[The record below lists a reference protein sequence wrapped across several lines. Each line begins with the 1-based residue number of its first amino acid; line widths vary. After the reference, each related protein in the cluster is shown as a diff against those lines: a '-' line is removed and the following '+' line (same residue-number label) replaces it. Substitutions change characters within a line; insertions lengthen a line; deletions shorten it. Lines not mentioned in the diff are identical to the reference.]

1 MPTLLVVDDER
12 NVLYA
17 LQKGLRAE
25 GLRIVTSQ
33 TGKSGIE
40 ATRREKPDAVLLD
53 VRLPDLS
60 GLDVLKELRQLDPKL
75 PVIVMT
81 THGTADTAI
90 EAMQRGAFDYLL
102 KPWDLDELTDLVNK
116 ALEAGRLAHVR
127 AVIDPASDSDEGVD
141 HVIGRSPAM
150 QTIFKEV
157 GRIAAQDVTVLIL
170 GESGTGKEL
179 IARAIYDYSRR
190 SEQPFL
196 AINCAAIPETLLESE
211 LFGHEKGAFT
221 GADRLRIGKFEQAH
235 RGTLFLDEIGDAA
248 PATQAKILR
257 VLQDGKF
264 ERVGGNETIHTDVR
278 IIAATSKNLEHAM
291 QRKEFRPDL
300 FFRLNTFTLTLPPLR
315 ERADDIPLLAE
326 HFLKRFRREL
336 TSRVRGISPDALEVL
351 GRHGWPGNVRELES
365 AIKFAL
371 VHASGDIVTPPALPV
386 SVRGQSPDASDRST
400 EGEHK
405 ELSDVRQLVR
415 NLLSQGGVN
424 LSDEVRN
431 VVDRVLLQEVLA
443 SVGGHQARAAEIL
456 GLSRNTLRTRL
467 QELGL
472 TLSKVVN
479 EDLTSPSK

>member
-17 LQKGLRAE
+17 LEKGLRAD
-25 GLRIVTSQ
+25 GLRIVTAQ
-33 TGKSGIE
+33 TGKAGVDT
-40 ATRREKPDAVLLD
+40 ACREKPDAVLLD

-60 GLDVLKELRQLDPKL
+60 GLDVLKELRHADPKL

-81 THGTADTAI
+81 THGTAETAI

-102 KPWDLDELTDLVNK
+102 KPWDLDELTGLVNN

-127 AVIDPASDSDEGVD
+127 AVIEPESESDDRVD

-150 QTIFKEV
+150 QAIFKEV

-179 IARAIYDYSRR
+179 IARAIYDHSRR
-190 SEQPFL
+190 SDQAFL

-221 GADRLRIGKFEQAH
+221 GADRVRIGKFEQAH
-235 RGTLFLDEIGDAA
+235 HGTLFLDEIGDAA

-264 ERVGGNETIHTDVR
+264 ERVGGNETIHVDVR
-278 IIAATSKNLEHAM
+278 ILAATSKNLEQAM
-291 QRKEFRPDL
+291 QRREFRPDL

-315 ERADDIPLLAE
+315 ERLDDIPHLAE

-336 TSRVRGISPDALEVL
+336 AVTVRGISPEALESL
-351 GRHGWPGNVRELES
+351 GRHAWPGNVRELES

-371 VHASGDIVTPPALPV
+371 VHTLGEIVTPQGLPA
-386 SVRGQSPDASDRST
+386 SVRGQSRDAPSRSP
-400 EGEHK
+400 EAEHK
-405 ELSDVRQLVR
+405 ELSDVRQLVQT
-415 NLLSQGGVN
+415 LLAQGAVN
-424 LSDEVRN
+424 LSDKLHAA
-431 VVDRVLLQEVLA
+431 VDRVLIEQVLA
-443 SVGGHQARAAEIL
+443 SVGGHQSRAAEIL

-472 TLSKVVN
+472 TVSKVLH
-479 EDLTSPSK
+479 EDHDAPS

>member
-17 LQKGLRAE
+17 VEKGLRAD
-25 GLRIVTSQ
+25 GLRILTAQ
-33 TGKSGIE
+33 TGKAGIE
-40 ATRREKPDAVLLD
+40 VARRENPDAVLLD

-60 GLDVLKELRQLDPKL
+60 GLEVIKELRRADPKL

-81 THGTADTAI
+81 THGTAETAI

-102 KPWDLDELTDLVNK
+102 KPWDLDELTAVVGK

-127 AVIDPASDSDEGVD
+127 TVIQPETEPDERVD
-141 HVIGRSPAM
+141 HVIGRSQPM
-150 QTIFKEV
+150 QAIFKEV

-179 IARAIYDYSRR
+179 IARAIYDHSRR
-190 SEQPFL
+190 GDQAFL

-221 GADRLRIGKFEQAH
+221 GADRLRVGKFEQAH
-235 RGTLFLDEIGDAA
+235 HGTLFLDEIGDAA

-264 ERVGGNETIHTDVR
+264 ERVGGNQTIQVDVR
-278 IIAATSKNLEHAM
+278 ILAATSRNLEQAIE
-291 QRKEFRPDL
+291 RKEFRPDL

-315 ERADDIPLLAE
+315 DRPSDIPLLAE

-336 TSRVRGISPDALEVL
+336 GVDVRGIAPDALQAL
-351 GRHGWPGNVRELES
+351 QKHAWPGNVRELES

-371 VHASGDIVTPPALPV
+371 VHTSGEIVTPESLPASVLGDSREAPAL
-386 SVRGQSPDASDRST
+386 SVAGRPN
-400 EGEHK
+400 
-405 ELSDVRQLVR
+405 ELGDVRQLVQD
-415 NLLSQGGVN
+415 LLSQGAADLN
-424 LSDEVRN
+424 SEVHAA
-431 VVDRVLLQEVLA
+431 VDRILLQEVLA

-472 TLSKVVN
+472 TVSKVLHDDESDN
-479 EDLTSPSK
+479 S

>member
-17 LQKGLRAE
+17 LQKGLAAD
-25 GLRIVTSQ
+25 GLRIVTAP
-33 TGKSGIE
+33 TGKAGID
-40 ATRREKPDAVLLD
+40 AARRESPDAVLLD

-60 GLDVLKELRQLDPKL
+60 GLDVLKELRQADPKL

-81 THGTADTAI
+81 THGTAETAI

-127 AVIDPASDSDEGVD
+127 AVIDSQSESDDRID
-141 HVIGRSPAM
+141 PVIGRSAAM
-150 QTIFKEV
+150 QTVFKEV

-190 SEQPFL
+190 SKQSFL
-196 AINCAAIPETLLESE
+196 AINCAAIAETLLESE

-221 GADRLRIGKFEQAH
+221 GADRVRIGKFEQAH

-248 PATQAKILR
+248 PSTQAKILR

-264 ERVGGNETIHTDVR
+264 ERVGGNETIHVDVR
-278 IIAATSKNLEHAM
+278 IIAATSKNLDQAM

-300 FFRLNTFTLTLPPLR
+300 FFRLNTFTLRLPPLR
-315 ERADDIPLLAE
+315 ERAEDIPLLAE

-336 TSRVRGISPDALEVL
+336 DVNARGVSPEALESL
-351 GRHGWPGNVRELES
+351 GRYSWPGNVRELES

-371 VHASGDIVTPPALPV
+371 VHATGEIVTSQALPAAV
-386 SVRGQSPDASDRST
+386 LGQSRIAGGDAESHRQ
-400 EGEHK
+400 
-405 ELSDVRQLVR
+405 ELADVRQLVR
-415 NLLSQGGVN
+415 NLLAQGAVN
-424 LSDEVRN
+424 LSDEVHAA
-431 VVDRVLLQEVLA
+431 VDRVLLEQVLA

-472 TLSKVVN
+472 TVSKVLQDDQN
-479 EDLTSPSK
+479 

>member
-17 LQKGLRAE
+17 LEKGLRAD
-25 GLRIVTSQ
+25 GLRIVTAQ
-33 TGKSGIE
+33 TGKAGIDT
-40 ATRREKPDAVLLD
+40 ARNEKPDAVLLD

-60 GLDVLKELRQLDPKL
+60 GLDVLKELRHADPKL

-81 THGTADTAI
+81 THGTAETAI

-102 KPWDLDELTDLVNK
+102 KPWDLDELTGLVNK

-127 AVIDPASDSDEGVD
+127 AVIEPESECDDRVD

-150 QTIFKEV
+150 QAIFKEV

-179 IARAIYDYSRR
+179 IARAIYDHSRR
-190 SEQPFL
+190 SDQAFL

-221 GADRLRIGKFEQAH
+221 GADRVRIGKFEQAH
-235 RGTLFLDEIGDAA
+235 HGTLFLDEIGDAA

-264 ERVGGNETIHTDVR
+264 ERVGGNETIHVDVR
-278 IIAATSKNLEHAM
+278 ILAATSKNLEQAM

-315 ERADDIPLLAE
+315 DRPGDIPLLAE
-326 HFLKRFRREL
+326 HFLKRFRRGL
-336 TSRVRGISPDALEVL
+336 AVTVREISPDALDVL
-351 GRHGWPGNVRELES
+351 GRHAWPGNVRELES

-371 VHASGDIVTPPALPV
+371 VHTTGEIVTPEGLPI
-386 SVRGQSPDASDRST
+386 SVRGQSRDVSIRSPAADQ
-400 EGEHK
+400 K
-405 ELSDVRQLVR
+405 DLSDVRQLVQ
-415 NLLSQGGVN
+415 NLLGQGAVN
-424 LSDEVRN
+424 LSDQVHAA
-431 VVDRVLLQEVLA
+431 VDRVLLEQVLA

-472 TLSKVVN
+472 TVSKVLH
-479 EDLTSPSK
+479 EDHDAPG

>member
-17 LQKGLRAE
+17 LEKGLRAD
-25 GLRIVTSQ
+25 GLRIVTAP
-33 TGKSGIE
+33 TGKAGIDT
-40 ATRREKPDAVLLD
+40 ARREKPDAVLLD
-53 VRLPDLS
+53 VRLPDFS
-60 GLDVLKELRQLDPKL
+60 GLDVLKELRHADPKL

-81 THGTADTAI
+81 THGTAETAI

-102 KPWDLDELTDLVNK
+102 KPWDLDELTGLVNK

-127 AVIDPASDSDEGVD
+127 TVIEPESESDDRVD

-150 QTIFKEV
+150 QAIFKEV
-157 GRIAAQDVTVLIL
+157 GRIAGQDVTVLIL

-179 IARAIYDYSRR
+179 IARAIYDHSRR
-190 SEQPFL
+190 NDQAFL

-221 GADRLRIGKFEQAH
+221 GADRVRIGKFEQAH
-235 RGTLFLDEIGDAA
+235 HGTLFLDEIGDAA

-264 ERVGGNETIHTDVR
+264 ERVGGNETTHVDVR
-278 IIAATSKNLEHAM
+278 ILAATSKNLGQAM
-291 QRKEFRPDL
+291 QRREFRPDL

-315 ERADDIPLLAE
+315 ERPDDIPLLAE

-336 TSRVRGISPDALEVL
+336 AVAVRGISPDALEAL
-351 GRHGWPGNVRELES
+351 GRHAWPGNVRELES

-371 VHASGDIVTPPALPV
+371 VHTMGEIVTPQGLPA
-386 SVRGQSPDASDRST
+386 SVRGQSRDAPSRPHEAEYHD
-400 EGEHK
+400 
-405 ELSDVRQLVR
+405 LSDVRQFVQT
-415 NLLSQGGVN
+415 LLAQGAVN
-424 LSDEVRN
+424 LSDQLHAA
-431 VVDRVLLQEVLA
+431 VDRVLIEQVLA
-443 SVGGHQARAAEIL
+443 SVGGHQSRAAEIL

-472 TLSKVVN
+472 TVSKVLH
-479 EDLTSPSK
+479 EDHDAPS

>member
-1 MPTLLVVDDER
+1 MPTLLIIDDER

-17 LQKGLRAE
+17 LEKGLRAD
-25 GLRIVTSQ
+25 GLRIVTAS
-33 TGKSGIE
+33 TGKGGID
-40 ATRREKPDAVLLD
+40 AVRRESPEAVLLD

-81 THGTADTAI
+81 THGTAETAI
-90 EAMQRGAFDYLL
+90 EAMQHGAFDYVL
-102 KPWDLDELTDLVNK
+102 KPWDLDELTNLVNQ
-116 ALEAGRLAHVR
+116 ALEAGRLSHVR
-127 AVIDPASDSDEGVD
+127 AVIDAPSDSDDRVD
-141 HVIGRSPAM
+141 RVIGRCPAM
-150 QTIFKEV
+150 QNVFKEI

-179 IARAIYDYSRR
+179 VARAIYDHSRR
-190 SEQPFL
+190 SDQPFL

-221 GADRLRIGKFEQAH
+221 GADRVRIGKFEQAH

-248 PATQAKILR
+248 ATTQAKILR

-264 ERVGGNETIHTDVR
+264 ERVGGNETIHVDVR
-278 IIAATSKNLEHAM
+278 IIAATSRDLDQAM

-315 ERADDIPLLAE
+315 GRPEDIPLLAD
-326 HFLKRFRREL
+326 HFLQRYRREL
-336 TSRVRGISPDALEVL
+336 GMSVRHISPEALQTL
-351 GRHGWPGNVRELES
+351 GQHNWPGNVRELEN

-371 VHASGDIVTPPALPV
+371 VHSTGDVVTPQALPA
-386 SVRGQSPDASDRST
+386 SVRGQSGGVPALPAET
-400 EGEHK
+400 QQN

-415 NLLSQGGVN
+415 NLLSKGTADLN
-424 LSDEVRN
+424 EEVHAA
-431 VVDRVLLQEVLA
+431 VDRVLLEQVLA

-467 QELGL
+467 QQLGL
-472 TLSKVVN
+472 TVGKVVQDN
-479 EDLTSPSK
+479 HDEPA